1 MKCGICDKELT
12 EKEIVWNT
20 DIEAWE
26 PCSVCLDIAFDAAFS
41 DGFSRP
47 DEDDSRVIVEEDEEE
62 RTNWHELF
70 YGWSSRDED
79 YGSGDE

>member
-1 MKCGICDKELT
+1 MKCHICDKELT
-12 EKEIVWNT
+12 EKEIIWNK
-20 DIEAWE
+20 DINTWD

-47 DEDDSRVIVEEDEEE
+47 DDDDAYIILEEDEE
-62 RTNWHELF
+62 RIGWHDLL
-70 YGWSSRDED
+70 YGWSSKDED